1 MSLEQIIL
9 IAARKL
15 PASNLLATAAANL
28 LSSDVFPLFLLLL
41 FLIII
46 IVYTTVARS
55 SRDFHRADDRIV

>member
-1 MSLEQIIL
+1 VSLEQIIP

-28 LSSDVFPLFLLLL
+28 LSSDVFPLFLLL
-41 FLIII
+41 II